1 MIAVADQTST
11 PTIPDDVYA
20 AAELAANAE
29 VQTGSEWHAPIY
41 AAVRA
46 AITTFLNGRTVVT
59 LPESDGVDNIGDPL
73 WVVDRDEVVI
83 GYCDADGSPF
93 VRLPDGEDATPE
105 WVELHAARLLA
116 AARESRRLAAELANA
131 ALAGGGVRA

>member
-1 MIAVADQTST
+1 MIVVADQTST

-29 VQTGSEWHAPIY
+29 VWTGTEWHAPIY

-46 AITTFLNGRTVVT
+46 AITTFIDGRAVVA
-59 LPESDGVDNIGDPL
+59 LPEPDGVDNIGDPL
-73 WVVDRDEVVI
+73 WTVDRDEAVI

-105 WVELHAARLLA
+105 WVELHAAQLLA
-116 AARESRRLAAELANA
+116 AARESRRLADELANA
-131 ALAGGGVRA
+131 VPAGGGVRV